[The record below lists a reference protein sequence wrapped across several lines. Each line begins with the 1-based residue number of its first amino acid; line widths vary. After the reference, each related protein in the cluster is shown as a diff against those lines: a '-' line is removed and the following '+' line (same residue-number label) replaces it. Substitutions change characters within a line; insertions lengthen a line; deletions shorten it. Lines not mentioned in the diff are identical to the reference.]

1 MKKLIFLIAIISISS
16 FSLAQDTIKPGTNQ
30 STDPN
35 LVPSL
40 QLINRIPIQVL
51 EEFSVASDRIY
62 TSYPREGKSVLII
75 SAEEMKNT
83 PAVSISEILVQYAGI
98 DIRQRGPNGVQA
110 DVGIRG
116 STFDQ
121 VLVLINGVRMSDP
134 QTGHHSLNIPVDIS
148 AIDRIEV
155 IKGAG
160 ARVYGQN
167 ALAGVINIITKNPKD
182 TFVSIKAVGGDFNLS
197 DVTVAAGFKGKN
209 SSNLI
214 SINNGASQG
223 YKFNTDYNITNAFI
237 SSEIK
242 LSGYDNEPTINV
254 TLENANGLK
263 PITEWKTKLTLM
275 GGFTERK
282 FGANGF
288 YSSPLFKDQYEE
300 IQTSVAS
307 AKLSFFKSYNTKFN
321 VSAYWRRNQDEYV
334 FLRFQPEVF
343 RNMHINNTGGVN
355 FNMKNNN
362 KLGQTGF
369 GIDISQVWIQSNN
382 LGKRERKIQTAFL
395 EHRFNFFKN
404 RLAVTPGV
412 QASYFSDFDGVIL
425 PGIDLNYRVNND
437 INLFAN
443 AGYTYRIPTYTD
455 LFYVGRTNIGNPNLN
470 PEIALSYEAGA
481 RFYNRNITLQASYF
495 VREGNNIIDWTRPDA
510 SSPWQPNNLIKLNT
524 SGVDFDGQVKIPW
537 TKWVSRIG
545 FGYTFLDQATT
556 VDNGL
561 LSLYALENLKNQVTS
576 LIVFKY
582 HENISHS
589 FNYRYSDR
597 VNLDDYSIVDTKLSY
612 NNGKLLVYGEISNLL
627 DQKYQETD
635 LVIMPGRWFR
645 IGVGYTFTKK

>member
-1 MKKLIFLIAIISISS
+1 MKNLLFIISILTISS

-35 LVPSL
+35 IMP
-40 QLINRIPIQVL
+40 LINRIPIQVL

-62 TSYPREGKSVLII
+62 TSYPKEGKSVLII

-83 PAVSISEILVQYAGI
+83 PAISINEILVQYAGI

-121 VLVLINGVRMSDP
+121 VLVLLNGVRMSDP

-148 AIDRIEV
+148 AVERIEV

-167 ALAGVINIITKNPKD
+167 ALAGVINIITKNPDD
-182 TFVSIKAVGGDFNLS
+182 TFVSIRAVGGDFNLS
-197 DVTVAAGFKGKN
+197 DFTVVTGFQGKN
-209 SSNLI
+209 SKNLI
-214 SINNGASQG
+214 SINNSASTG
-223 YKFNTDYNITNAFI
+223 YQFNTDYNITNVFM
-237 SSEIK
+237 SSEINLNKRSINKRKDPEDLWKRK
-242 LSGYDNEPTINV
+242 LV
-254 TLENANGLK
+254 V
-263 PITEWKTKLTLM
+263 M

-288 YSSPLFKDQYEE
+288 YSSPDFRDQYEE

-307 AKLSFFKSYNTKFN
+307 AKLSFYKSYKTQYN

-382 LGKRERKIQTAFL
+382 LGNRERKIQTAFL
-395 EHRFNFFKN
+395 EHKFSLLKN
-404 RLAVTPGV
+404 KFTVTPGL
-412 QASYFSDFDGVIL
+412 QASYFSDFDGVVL
-425 PGIDLNYRVNND
+425 PGIDLNYQVTND
-437 INLFAN
+437 INLFGN

-455 LFYVGRTNIGNPNLN
+455 LYYIGRTNIGNPNLN
-470 PEIALSYEAGA
+470 PEVALSYEAGA
-481 RFYNRNITLQASYF
+481 RYYTKNITLQASYF
-495 VREGNNIIDWTRPDA
+495 VREGNNVIDWTRPDA
-510 SSPWQPNNLIKLNT
+510 TSPWQPNNLIKLNT
-524 SGVDFDGQVKIPW
+524 NGIDVDGQVKISSLIP
-537 TKWVSRIG
+537 IG
-545 FGYTFLDQATT
+545 PPLAINLNFGYTYLDQEST

-561 LSLYALENLKNQVTS
+561 LSLYALENLKNQFTS
-576 LIVFKY
+576 GLSFCYAEKV
-582 HENISHS
+582 SLS

-597 VNLDDYSIVDTKLSY
+597 VNLDDYSIVDTKLAFD
-612 NNGKLLVYGEISNLL
+612 NGKLLVYGEISNLL
-627 DQKYQETD
+627 DQKYKETN